1 MGRNLSMLVF
11 ILSLGISRPSIATD
25 SPGGRVDFA
34 PAPSLA
40 SHLSTPTPSRGIS
53 YSTFIE
59 LATLAMRCGQKVRRE
74 IRTQHNPSL
83 RYIVDEYILEL
94 HDGSGLY
101 FRFRDGGY
109 HVFDYYVVPPNGI
122 IDDED
127 SVNYSFW
134 HSAGFGTFGAY
145 RTFASPYFNERTME
159 SVERLKRSVPP
170 IFLNPN
176 IC

>member
-1 MGRNLSMLVF
+1 MGRNLRTL
-11 ILSLGISRPSIATD
+11 ILASLLGISGPSVAND
-25 SPGGRVDFA
+25 SRRFDY
-34 PAPSLA
+34 
-40 SHLSTPTPSRGIS
+40 
-53 YSTFIE
+53 YSTITE
-59 LATLAMRCGQKVRRE
+59 LANLAMRCGQKVRRE

-83 RYIVDEYILEL
+83 RYIVDEYILEP

-109 HVFDYYVVPPNGI
+109 DIFGRGYIPPNKV

-127 SVNYSFW
+127 SVNYTLWDWSGYCTFRACR
-134 HSAGFGTFGAY
+134 AGSY
-145 RTFASPYFNERTME
+145 YFNERTME

-170 IFLNPN
+170 ICLNPN